1 MLMTA
6 GKAFAQGSIAFDDY
20 FEDRTL
26 RLDYVFAGNN
36 REQHIFFEQ
45 AYATPRWAGRRSRLA
60 DMPLRGNGQVKV
72 NHPATGQLLYVH
84 TFSTLFQEWQVTEEA
99 TKVQKAFETFEC
111 EERKF
116 DSETFGDPVPVW
128 DESN

>member
-1 MLMTA
+1 MRRLLLLFVILLMTA

-60 DMPLRGNGQVKV
+60 DMPLRFT
-72 NHPATGQLLYVH
+72 AT
-84 TFSTLFQEWQVTEEA
+84 TCTISPSRA
-99 TKVQKAFETFEC
+99 TA
-111 EERKF
+111 
-116 DSETFGDPVPVW
+116 
-128 DESN
+128 